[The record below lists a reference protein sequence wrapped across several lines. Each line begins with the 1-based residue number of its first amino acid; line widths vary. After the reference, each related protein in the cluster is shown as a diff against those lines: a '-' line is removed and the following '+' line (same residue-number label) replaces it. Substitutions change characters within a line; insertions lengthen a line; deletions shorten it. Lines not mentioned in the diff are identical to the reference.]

1 MSKSSEVKS
10 SEWKSKQPLMCYRNL
25 SLQQDVSVILSQQ
38 HFQLY
43 YGTNTHSGEM
53 TSFSTFLKILHITS
67 IMLIMIH
74 LGKENSVC
82 VACKESGGGKWG
94 GKKYLKQVIYRGSW
108 NNWCWAPALVP
119 CGVVIEPSWLWHKD
133 SQAGKKVGMQPAMI
147 MFVGRWMF
155 THWPLT
161 WSPCARSE
169 MQAHLPVTSEEGK
182 KWEGGGGGKKSTHWK
197 VANYSHRNLTLAGWL
212 QPRSRWFCTWNS
224 ARCYFWDVTWWRNPR
239 GSDRSR
245 TLIQNPPPPNHPH
258 PIHSALHFIPSL
270 PLTSATEDTQAFLT
284 RTEDVTTTKPFE
296 KQQECFMYE
305 NRTLKTF
312 IGWYP
317 INVHKCKIRSEQ
329 GRATLCER
337 QSREIL
343 KSRDQTAWHSLLK
356 QPWRDPFSSSQHHQL
371 TYIPPS
377 SQPAP
382 PHLHSDITRLV
393 IWQRARSESPGPA
406 AKMTTSAAATLRAL
420 EITTELCPCHRN
432 PPTPTPPPKT
442 DPDYR
447 AKRSGVS
454 SWSYAQESPLSGRS
468 LWTAAWDILTSVTR
482 KKETPRRYY

>member
-1 MSKSSEVKS
+1 
-10 SEWKSKQPLMCYRNL
+10 
-25 SLQQDVSVILSQQ
+25 
-38 HFQLY
+38 
-43 YGTNTHSGEM
+43 
-53 TSFSTFLKILHITS
+53 
-67 IMLIMIH
+67 
-74 LGKENSVC
+74 
-82 VACKESGGGKWG
+82 
-94 GKKYLKQVIYRGSW
+94 
-108 NNWCWAPALVP
+108 
-119 CGVVIEPSWLWHKD
+119 
-133 SQAGKKVGMQPAMI
+133 

-245 TLIQNPPPPNHPH
+245 TLIQNPPPTKPPAPP
-258 PIHSALHFIPSL
+258 PIHSALHFIPSF
-270 PLTSATEDTQAFLT
+270 PLTSVTEQTQAFLT
-284 RTEDVTTTKPFE
+284 RTEDVTTTKPFK

-305 NRTLKTF
+305 NHTLKTF

-393 IWQRARSESPGPA
+393 IWQRAWSESPRASRQDDHLGSCHTQSIRDHNRVVSLPQKPA
-406 AKMTTSAAATLRAL
+406 YNNSSTPIQPRLQGKKVRGQFL
-420 EITTELCPCHRN
+420 ELCP
-432 PPTPTPPPKT
+432 
-442 DPDYR
+442 
-447 AKRSGVS
+447 GVTS
-454 SWSYAQESPLSGRS
+454 QHEV
-468 LWTAAWDILTSVTR
+468 TVDIGMGHTHFGH
-482 KKETPRRYY
+482 KKERDTKKALLRQDPSSQINTTLYVGSLPELRGSMPNSPNPDSRT